1 MILTTSEGVKT
12 MINTAIRIVLIEP
25 QELVRV
31 GLATA
36 LAKQVPKAEVVG
48 HTGVGEKGRILIR
61 TKSPNLVILNPDLP
75 EMNGLELIEF
85 VKRYSRTIRV
95 MVLTTNREVE
105 GVLPAFDA
113 GADSYCLQHHP
124 IGVITM
130 ALQQTH
136 QGNHWIDPEIAQ
148 FLIYRQVPI
157 PVRHT
162 SPEPAPAP
170 PLFDESWQMI
180 EHLTT
185 REVDVLELMVKGLTN
200 NQIASQL
207 YIGSGTVKSHVASLM
222 QKFGARSRTEAASRA
237 LNSGILSQYRRH
249 LA

>member
-1 MILTTSEGVKT
+1 

-48 HTGVGEKGRILIR
+48 HTGISETGRTFIR
-61 TKSPNLVILNPDLP
+61 TKSPNLVILNLDLP

-85 VKRYSRTIRV
+85 VKRYSAKIKV
-95 MVLTTNREVE
+95 MVLTANRELE
-105 GVLPAFDA
+105 TVLPAFDA
-113 GADSYCLQHHP
+113 GADSYCLLHHP
-124 IGVITM
+124 IGLITT
-130 ALQQTH
+130 ALQHTH

-148 FLIYRQVPI
+148 YLIYRQSPL
-157 PVRHT
+157 PSR
-162 SPEPAPAP
+162 SELPEPEPVIQ
-170 PLFDESWQMI
+170 LFDESWQMI
-180 EHLTT
+180 EQLTT
-185 REVDVLELMVKGLTN
+185 REVDVLELMAKGLTN
-200 NQIASQL
+200 NEIATHL

-237 LNSGILSQYRRH
+237 LNSGILSQYRRN